1 MARKGKELNKS
12 QREKELAEAFGE
24 IEEAKKPF
32 ILSLIHDFAEIEAR
46 CNALEGL
53 PTFEIDAKNP
63 KRQRKLPAHDMLK
76 EWQQRKT
83 EVTRALLRE
92 LDGGEDQN
100 ESPLLK
106 MLSKYETR

>member
-1 MARKGKELNKS
+1 MTRKDEKLNKEK
-12 QREKELAEAFGE
+12 REKELIGAFGE
-24 IEEAKKPF
+24 VDEAKKPF
-32 ILSLIHDFAEIEAR
+32 ILALIHDFVEIEAR
-46 CNALEGL
+46 CKSLEGL
-53 PTFEIDAKNP
+53 PTFEIDPKNP

-83 EVTRALLRE
+83 ETTRALLRE
-92 LDGGEDQN
+92 IGGGDEQ

>member
-1 MARKGKELNKS
+1 MARKVEKVNTTERENELVLLFGKIDES
-12 QREKELAEAFGE
+12 
-24 IEEAKKPF
+24 KKPF
-32 ILSLIHDFAEIEAR
+32 VLALIHDFVEIEAR
-46 CNALEGL
+46 CKALEGV

-92 LDGGEDQN
+92 LDGGEGEKTGDLTK
-100 ESPLLK
+100 LLQQF
-106 MLSKYETR
+106 ETR